1 MAHIDASME
10 EYLSG
15 TAGSFE
21 LSDSDLEGVVGGE
34 IGPAAQSLLLGAISK
49 YKGDN
54 VSLDQ
59 ALAAL
64 PGLYDQLK
72 DNPLFKGYLADTN
85 LAEIT
90 EFVQQNW

>member
-15 TAGSFE
+15 IAGSFE
-21 LSDSDLEGVVGGE
+21 LSDSDLEGVVGGT
-34 IGPAAQSLLLGAISK
+34 IGPAAQGLLLGAISK
-49 YKGDN
+49 YKGDQ
-54 VSLDQ
+54 VPLDQ

-72 DNPLFKGYLADTN
+72 DNPLFKGYIAETD

-90 EFVQQNW
+90 EFVKDNW